1 AEAEAFRSLHPAL
14 CVDVGM
20 QRFACPPAEVDAAF
34 RAGEIREAFVHAT
47 RVDEARRLQEIIGER
62 NFRLGAAATALLQEP
77 RAWLDRVRPG
87 LALYVNAVR
96 VTAKLVDVRESNGPI
111 GYTGF
116 RARRHGVILVGYSNG
131 LRKGPASVNG
141 IRTTLRE

>member
-1 AEAEAFRSLHPAL
+1 
-14 CVDVGM
+14 
-20 QRFACPPAEVDAAF
+20 
-34 RAGEIREAFVHAT
+34 
-47 RVDEARRLQEIIGER
+47 
-62 NFRLGAAATALLQEP
+62 
-77 RAWLDRVRPG
+77 AWLDRVRPG

-141 IRTTLRE
+141 IRTTLREIGMQSAFVDLTDVRARVGDEVVLLGDESPARVVADGWQSSCQEVLCHLCAAGLKQYGN